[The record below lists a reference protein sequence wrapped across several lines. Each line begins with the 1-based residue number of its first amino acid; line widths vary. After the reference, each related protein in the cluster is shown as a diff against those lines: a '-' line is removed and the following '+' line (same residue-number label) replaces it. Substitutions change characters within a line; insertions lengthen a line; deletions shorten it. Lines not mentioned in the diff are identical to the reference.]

1 MLFRSIGLCFSA
13 LIHAKIRLQNV
24 RYKKEKKQLFNKV
37 GYTWTSSKET
47 EMKSDGPESCVR
59 LKLPLGPFKKT
70 PLIIYIYYILHIKPL
85 TKSHNAPSLSF
96 PSCATHPTTHNNNTN
111 SNMVRLRSSLCFIFF
126 QATLKK

>member
-1 MLFRSIGLCFSA
+1 MLKIPIRLFSITAVDALSKDNISCLEKLLATGLCFSA

-59 LKLPLGPFKKT
+59 LKLPLGPFKKNSSY
-70 PLIIYIYYILHIKPL
+70 YIYYI
-85 TKSHNAPSLSF
+85 
-96 PSCATHPTTHNNNTN
+96 
-111 SNMVRLRSSLCFIFF
+111 
-126 QATLKK
+126 